1 MSRTKLRTGILI
13 DRIKEE
19 IGLEKDTELADL
31 LGKAQNTISTWRI
44 RNSRLPIDQLIPKC
58 DDLGIKIDWNYVIYG
73 EHGRVS
79 VGMQPYSLDI
89 RPGGERIPL
98 FLVPAPAGAA
108 PPADDHVEQVLTAEE
123 LITDGTTQKVFGC
136 RIVGDSMEG
145 AGIVS
150 GDTVIVRQQET
161 AKVGDVIVVTVDG
174 ELTIKRYERIGE
186 RAYVYPDDS
195 GYQPLEIREGMSIK
209 ILGVV
214 VKLIRNM

>member
-1 MSRTKLRTGILI
+1 M
-13 DRIKEE
+13 
-19 IGLEKDTELADL
+19 
-31 LGKAQNTISTWRI
+31 
-44 RNSRLPIDQLIPKC
+44 
-58 DDLGIKIDWNYVIYG
+58 
-73 EHGRVS
+73 
-79 VGMQPYSLDI
+79 
-89 RPGGERIPL
+89 
-98 FLVPAPAGAA
+98 VPAPAGAA

-186 RAYVYPDDS
+186 RAYLYPDDS

>member
-79 VGMQPYSLDI
+79 VGMQPYNEYRCSWFRL
-89 RPGGERIPL
+89 RPARR
-98 FLVPAPAGAA
+98 
-108 PPADDHVEQVLTAEE
+108 H
-123 LITDGTTQKVFGC
+123 
-136 RIVGDSMEG
+136 R
-145 AGIVS
+145 
-150 GDTVIVRQQET
+150 R
-161 AKVGDVIVVTVDG
+161 
-174 ELTIKRYERIGE
+174 TI
-186 RAYVYPDDS
+186 
-195 GYQPLEIREGMSIK
+195 MSNK
-209 ILGVV
+209 C
-214 VKLIRNM
+214 